1 MEQPD
6 NIPDHTTKIMVVV
19 SIFCVI
25 LMVCT
30 FFSYFIVVEGQ
41 SALRLQLGQVVLDKN
56 NVAEKYKP
64 GVHLMIP
71 FINQVKYFNTKLR
84 TLNYDIANTYTE
96 DKYPINVDYF
106 VTWRINDLGK
116 YYTSTGADNDVTSD
130 IIRQQVGT
138 ALQKNIGL
146 SKLED
151 VVNKRREKL
160 MTDTTVDAS
169 KQLQKYGIKLED
181 FRLNRIELNNSTLS
195 RVYEAMRKK
204 RQKQSQQFLSQ
215 GRSEKI
221 RIESGADKRFIT
233 TISAAQL
240 AAQKTKAAADETAA
254 DNYANAYSKDPAFY
268 KFYKS
273 LQSYVNVFA
282 NNHSVMLLKTDSDF
296 LNVFKSAGHNLAK
309 NSDLIHHVKATE
321 ESGAPS

>member
-1 MEQPD
+1 MDQPD
-6 NIPDHTTKIMVVV
+6 NLPDHTTKIMVVV

-116 YYTSTGADNDVTSD
+116 YYTSTGADSDVTSD

-151 VVNKRREKL
+151 VVNKRREHL
-160 MTDTTVDAS
+160 MTDTTGDAS

-181 FRLNRIELNNSTLS
+181 FRLNRIELNNSST
-195 RVYEAMRKK
+195 RVGIIRYILFDDFIQ
-204 RQKQSQQFLSQ
+204 RQ
-215 GRSEKI
+215 
-221 RIESGADKRFIT
+221 
-233 TISAAQL
+233 
-240 AAQKTKAAADETAA
+240 
-254 DNYANAYSKDPAFY
+254 
-268 KFYKS
+268 
-273 LQSYVNVFA
+273 
-282 NNHSVMLLKTDSDF
+282 
-296 LNVFKSAGHNLAK
+296 
-309 NSDLIHHVKATE
+309 IHHVIRCAFIAIHHNIGSLAKGLLHCIKIQTLHRHI
-321 ESGAPS
+321 SHFILLIIGASTPIIRIIQSIETLHITRGFIHYPCAIRFSFVS

>member
-1 MEQPD
+1 MDQP
-6 NIPDHTTKIMVVV
+6 NSTPDHTTKIMVVV

-41 SALRLQLGQVVLDKN
+41 NALRLQLGQVVLDKN

-71 FINQVKYFNTKLR
+71 FINKVKFFNTKLR
-84 TLNYDIANTYTE
+84 TLNYDIASTYTE
-96 DKYPINVDYF
+96 DKYPINVDYY
-106 VTWRINDLGK
+106 VAWRINDLGK
-116 YYTSTGADNDVTSD
+116 YYTSTGADKDVTND

-151 VVNKRREKL
+151 VVNKGREHL
-160 MTDTTVDAS
+160 MVRTTSDAS
-169 KQLQKYGIKLED
+169 VQLQKYGIKLED
-181 FRLNRIELNNSTLS
+181 FRLSRIELNNSTLS

-204 RQKQSQQFLSQ
+204 RQKQTQQFLSE
-215 GRSEKI
+215 GRSSKI
-221 RIESGADKRFIT
+221 NIESQADKAFVT
-233 TISAAQL
+233 KISTQQL
-240 AAQKTKAAADETAA
+240 ESQRIKAKADEMAADE
-254 DNYANAYSKDPAFY
+254 YAKAYSKDPAFY

-296 LNVFKSAGHNLAK
+296 LKVFKKPVTSTLGSISVSK
-309 NSDLIHHVKATE
+309 SPSDSVTR
-321 ESGAPS
+321 G